1 MARTIACVKTE
12 HELRRFSATF
22 QVKKVSRHS
31 SLKQKIEKTSRAQK
45 MTLSNYQKFLFPVE
59 NFGPIFE
66 RRTTNE
72 KEEISDESLRKLQ
85 QPKM

>member
-1 MARTIACVKTE
+1 
-12 HELRRFSATF
+12 
-22 QVKKVSRHS
+22 
-31 SLKQKIEKTSRAQK
+31 